1 MLTKNEGFKKYYT
14 PAISTSYLAVCDF
27 CIGSIKKKKKL
38 RISNAFHINALYL
51 VEVAIEIDDKTQE
64 I

>member
-14 PAISTSYLAVCDF
+14 PVISTSYLAVCDF
-27 CIGSIKKKKKL
+27 CIGSIKKKKL
-38 RISNAFHINALYL
+38 CISNAFHINALYL

>member
-14 PAISTSYLAVCDF
+14 PVISTSYPTVCDF
-27 CIGSIKKKKKL
+27 CIGYILKKI
-38 RISNAFHINALYL
+38 ISKVFHINALYI
-51 VEVAIEIDDKTQE
+51 VEVAIYVDDRKQE